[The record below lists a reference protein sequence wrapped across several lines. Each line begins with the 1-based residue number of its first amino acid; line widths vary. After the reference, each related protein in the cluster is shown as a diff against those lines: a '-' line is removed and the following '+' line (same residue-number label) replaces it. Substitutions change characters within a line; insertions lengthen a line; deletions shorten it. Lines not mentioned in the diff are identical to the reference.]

1 MEKIMSLEK
10 NGLTSQEKEMIMA
23 QAMET
28 PEGMVALAQAKN

>member
-10 NGLTSQEKEMIMA
+10 NGLTAQEKEMIMA

-28 PEGMVALAQAKN
+28 PEGMVALAQAKY